1 MQIVYV
7 MEVIDPVERHHGA
20 RYVRRFTYE
29 TREEA
34 WARYGVAIRFG
45 FEAYV
50 EGVRRFR
57 GARTSPHGHVATS
70 SSAHASHVP
79 RDGVGRARP
88 RTGQGRNPAGGDALS
103 LPGPTSRQPS
113 PLTRSS
119 WRCDLAR
126 DSRPRDLGLD
136 AP

>member
-7 MEVIDPVERHHGA
+7 MEVIDPVVRSGI

-34 WARYGVAIRFG
+34 WARYSEAIRFG

-50 EGVRRFR
+50 EGVGRLR
-57 GARTSPHGHVATS
+57 GAPTSPHGHVATS
-70 SSAHASHVP
+70 SSAPASRVP

-88 RTGQGRNPAGGDALS
+88 RSGQGRNPGGGDAFS
-103 LPGPTSRQPS
+103 LPGSA
-113 PLTRSS
+113 TR
-119 WRCDLAR
+119 
-126 DSRPRDLGLD
+126 
-136 AP
+136 